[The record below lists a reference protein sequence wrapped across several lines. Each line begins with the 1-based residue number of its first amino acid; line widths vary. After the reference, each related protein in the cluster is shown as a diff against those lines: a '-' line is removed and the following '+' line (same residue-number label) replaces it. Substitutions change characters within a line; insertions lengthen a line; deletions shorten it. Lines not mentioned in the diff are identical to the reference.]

1 MNLVTRATVK
11 AFLEITTATTT
22 YDSLI
27 DSLITQYSKRA
38 ERFCNRLF
46 EKTART
52 QKFNAGR
59 KTIFLP
65 AYPID
70 ESSNLSVTI
79 DDTVQT
85 IDEDYYVY
93 YDEGFIEFDTTPS
106 YTTPLQITV
115 TWTGGYDSES
125 IPDDLQYAVMK
136 QVAFVFRR
144 RKDVGV
150 SSVSLPDGSLAV
162 NSPDDL
168 LPEVRHILRNYR
180 KTPGMR

>member
-11 AFLEITTATTT
+11 AFLEIPTATTT

-59 KTIFLP
+59 KIIFLP

-93 YDEGFIEFDTTPS
+93 YLINI
-106 YTTPLQITV
+106 Y
-115 TWTGGYDSES
+115 Y
-125 IPDDLQYAVMK
+125 
-136 QVAFVFRR
+136 
-144 RKDVGV
+144 
-150 SSVSLPDGSLAV
+150 
-162 NSPDDL
+162 L
-168 LPEVRHILRNYR
+168 LNYL
-180 KTPGMR
+180 